1 MDNNIID
8 KLIICNPYK
17 EPDVNWKYDRDIQ
30 GFKKKI
36 KEENQVLSNHLKRIQ
51 TIFDDPGEFIE
62 FKTVNEIRRRV
73 KDWKNNGYRNV
84 TQVTKDLL
92 EHWNNKEQRELPF
105 FWCQLEAIETLIWLT
120 EANSSEHQGL
130 DLQNNDGT
138 KWVRECVKLATGTGK
153 TVVMAM
159 TIAWQILN
167 KIEYN
172 KDNRFSKNILIVS
185 PNITV
190 RDRLK
195 VLQPFNEKNY
205 FQNYNIVK
213 NDDWQKLNLET

>member
-1 MDNNIID
+1 MSNNFID

-17 EPDVNWKYDRDIQ
+17 EPDVNWKYDRDTQ
-30 GFKKKI
+30 GFKK
-36 KEENQVLSNHLKRIQ
+36 ENQRRKSGIIKSSKADTN
-51 TIFDDPGEFIE
+51 IFDDPGEFIE

-73 KDWKNNGYRNV
+73 KDWKDNGYRNV

-138 KWVRECVKLATGTGK
+138 NG
-153 TVVMAM
+153 
-159 TIAWQILN
+159 
-167 KIEYN
+167 
-172 KDNRFSKNILIVS
+172 
-185 PNITV
+185 
-190 RDRLK
+190 
-195 VLQPFNEKNY
+195 
-205 FQNYNIVK
+205 
-213 NDDWQKLNLET
+213 LESV

>member
-1 MDNNIID
+1 M
-8 KLIICNPYK
+8 
-17 EPDVNWKYDRDIQ
+17 
-30 GFKKKI
+30 
-36 KEENQVLSNHLKRIQ
+36 
-51 TIFDDPGEFIE
+51 
-62 FKTVNEIRRRV
+62 
-73 KDWKNNGYRNV
+73 
-84 TQVTKDLL
+84 L

-205 FQNYNIVK
+205 FQNYLSLIHI
-213 NDDWQKLNLET
+213 